1 MVTVEG
7 RMFVQFCGRRK
18 QREFERKKGKREKR
32 GVCLRMK
39 IGNEKC
45 VRFRAL
51 GITVS
56 WVYGVV

>member
-7 RMFVQFCGRRK
+7 RMFVQFYGRRK
-18 QREFERKKGKREKR
+18 QREFEREKR